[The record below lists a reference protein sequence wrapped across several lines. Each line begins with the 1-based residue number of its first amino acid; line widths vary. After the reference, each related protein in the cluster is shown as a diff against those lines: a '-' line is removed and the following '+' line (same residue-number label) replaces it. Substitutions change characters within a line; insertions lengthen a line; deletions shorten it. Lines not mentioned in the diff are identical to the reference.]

1 MKKRTLCRLVGALLA
16 LAFVAAPSL
25 ATAQQPVTDAARG
38 TARRLAE
45 EGDGLYQAGNFK
57 AAFERFDT
65 AYKVVQVPTIGLM
78 LARTLVKLDR
88 WVEASERYIG
98 VTRLPLP
105 ATATDLHA
113 QAQRDAEAENAA
125 LMPRIPSVTLR
136 VTNGGA
142 DLAVSIDGATVMA
155 ALVGAKQLID
165 PGTHK
170 IEARSGGQVVVAEVT
185 LAEREHK
192 DVPLALPAGTAG
204 VVPTPVPGPV
214 PGPVP
219 APRPPPAPPEAGP
232 SALTIAGGVT
242 IGLGAAA
249 GVVAL
254 GLGLDAVKR
263 KSDLS
268 ADTACKSDLQCPPEY
283 HSDASTYNTER
294 IGTTVSLV
302 LGGVALVTGITLVA
316 LAPAPQ
322 EPAGASADL
331 TLGPGAVGVTGRF

>member
-1 MKKRTLCRLVGALLA
+1 MKKTMLGRLVGAFFA

-45 EGDGLYQAGNFK
+45 EGDGFYQAGDFK

-113 QAQRDAEAENAA
+113 QAQREAEAENAA
-125 LMPRIPSVTLR
+125 LMPRIPSVTLQ

-142 DLAVSIDGATVMA
+142 DLAVRIDGAPVMA
-155 ALVGAKQLID
+155 ALVGARQLID

-170 IEARSGGQVVVAEVT
+170 IEARSGGHVVAAEVT

-192 DVPLALPAGTAG
+192 DVPLALPAGTPG
-204 VVPTPVPGPV
+204 VVPTPVPGPGPV

-219 APRPPPAPPEAGP
+219 LPATPEAGS

-263 KSDLS
+263 RSDLT

-302 LGGVALVTGITLVA
+302 LGGVALATGITLVA
-316 LAPAPQ
+316 LAPSPQ